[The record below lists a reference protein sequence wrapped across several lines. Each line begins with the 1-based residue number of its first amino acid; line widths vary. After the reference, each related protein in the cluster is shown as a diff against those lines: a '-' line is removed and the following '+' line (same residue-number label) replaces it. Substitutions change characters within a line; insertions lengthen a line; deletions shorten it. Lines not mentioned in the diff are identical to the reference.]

1 MIKLLNAGFTRL
13 RKNKAFWIWTIFS
26 ICLASCMTLIN
37 YSDMKKFG
45 DVIEIGQLMLNYPT
59 MIGII
64 IAIFTS
70 LFLGVEYSDGA
81 IRNKIIIGHKRINIY
96 LSNFI
101 IITATSLFQ
110 YIIYLIIILSLGAPL
125 FGMGTLPIQTLI
137 VKVLLMCAVIITYSS
152 ICTFIAI
159 ECSNK
164 TLTAVINI
172 MSIFTLL
179 IVATYCYSR
188 LGTPP
193 YIEVAK
199 INDKNSGNYEI
210 TQEPN
215 PKYPTEE
222 EKKVYQ
228 TLLNVNPAGQTFQV
242 GEKNDGLEILPV
254 YSLGIIIVSTTLGL
268 VLFEQKNL
276 K

>member
-193 YIEVAK
+193 YC
-199 INDKNSGNYEI
+199 KN
-210 TQEPN
+210 Q
-215 PKYPTEE
+215 
-222 EKKVYQ
+222 
-228 TLLNVNPAGQTFQV
+228 
-242 GEKNDGLEILPV
+242 
-254 YSLGIIIVSTTLGL
+254 
-268 VLFEQKNL
+268 
-276 K
+276 